1 MANGICISDRF
12 ASDGSMNARSAFN
25 RRLGG
30 SDDGRRV
37 EAAGGMHAQI
47 ACTTALENAV
57 AFSTA
62 PTRTSTD
69 KMENKNL
76 LPMSPDKSVT

>member
-1 MANGICISDRF
+1 
-12 ASDGSMNARSAFN
+12 MNARVAFN
-25 RRLGG
+25 RPRGG
-30 SDDGRRV
+30 SDERERV

-47 ACTTALENAV
+47 ACTTSLENAH

-62 PTRTSTD
+62 PTRKVFD
-69 KMENKNL
+69 MVENKNL

>member
-1 MANGICISDRF
+1 
-12 ASDGSMNARSAFN
+12 MNARVAFN
-25 RRLGG
+25 QPRAG
-30 SDDGRRV
+30 SDESRRA

-47 ACTTALENAV
+47 ACTTSLENAQA

-62 PTRTSTD
+62 PTRRVFD
-69 KMENKNL
+69 MIENNNL

>member
-1 MANGICISDRF
+1 
-12 ASDGSMNARSAFN
+12 MNARSAFN
-25 RRLGG
+25 RRRGA
-30 SDDGRRV
+30 SDEDGRV

-47 ACTTALENAV
+47 ACTTSLENAS

-62 PTRTSTD
+62 PTRTGTGM
-69 KMENKNL
+69 MEDKNL

>member
-1 MANGICISDRF
+1 MPWRE
-12 ASDGSMNARSAFN
+12 RSPMDE
-25 RRLGG
+25 RLQFVA
-30 SDDGRRV
+30 DHCGRA

-47 ACTTALENAV
+47 ACTTSLENAQL

-62 PTRTSTD
+62 PTRKVFD
-69 KMENKNL
+69 MVENKNL

>member
-1 MANGICISDRF
+1 
-12 ASDGSMNARSAFN
+12 MNARVAFS
-25 RRLGG
+25 RRRGG
-30 SDDGRRV
+30 SDEGGRV

-47 ACTTALENAV
+47 ACTTSLENAF

-62 PTRTSTD
+62 PTRTVTD
-69 KMENKNL
+69 MMENKNL

>member
-1 MANGICISDRF
+1 MNGRV
-12 ASDGSMNARSAFN
+12 AFN
-25 RRLGG
+25 RPRGG
-30 SDDGRRV
+30 SGESGRV

-47 ACTTALENAV
+47 VCTTSLENAQP

-62 PTRTSTD
+62 PTRNVFD
-69 KMENKNL
+69 MMENKNL

>member
-1 MANGICISDRF
+1 MPWRE
-12 ASDGSMNARSAFN
+12 RSPMDE
-25 RRLGG
+25 RLQFVA
-30 SDDGRRV
+30 DHCGRA

-47 ACTTALENAV
+47 ACTTSLENAG

-62 PTRTSTD
+62 PTRTVAN
-69 KMENKNL
+69 MIENKKL